1 MNFDNISWPIV
12 ALYGVLGGL
21 LSFAGVSPEDK
32 PVEYLTI
39 LATVVA
45 IDLLSDRHARK

>member
-1 MNFDNISWPIV
+1 MFFNNISWSIV
-12 ALYGVLGGL
+12 ALYGLLGGL

-45 IDLLSDRHARK
+45 IDFLSDRHARQ